1 MAGKSGAILDRF
13 YCRIDRTA
21 GVVAEHQDEWG
32 FQHLHGIFKA
42 CNNFSAGEI
51 ARDAADENV
60 AACRVKAIFGRDAGV
75 GATEDAGEW
84 VLPCAQGLAFMAEVV
99 PFADAVDIPGVTLHQ
114 SLKRSVRG

>member
-32 FQHLHGIFKA
+32 FQHLHGILKA
-42 CNNFSAGEI
+42 CNNFSAREI

-84 VLPCAQGLAFMAEVV
+84 VCPARKGSRSWLKSCRLLTPSTYRALPC
-99 PFADAVDIPGVTLHQ
+99 IN
-114 SLKRSVRG
+114 R